1 MTVKQKQWQLF
12 FLGYYGESL
21 RDMDGIWGKK
31 SQAGTLAFQKEYFRD
46 PIAHDGIFGDSSA
59 GKSMEVIDRIQDILK
74 AVVPD
79 LEDDGLAGPRTMEAL
94 KLFQQAQGLPQT
106 GRVDGETWDKL
117 MQQVPIQEPPTEPVP
132 EMDTGKKDIVVDK
145 IPENSVTVDKDNLTT
160 VTFWPGIVYFK
171 RKEMRCKCGGRYCN
185 GFPAEPQQLLM
196 ELADRARKH
205 FGRPAHVVS
214 GLRCSRWNQIQ
225 GGVANSQHMYGEAMD
240 IRIDGVSAERLL
252 SWMKQQPEVRY
263 CYAINSTNVHFDI
276 PKGKR

>member
-21 RDMDGIWGKK
+21 RDIDGIWGEK
-31 SQAGTLAFQKEYFRD
+31 SQAGTLAFQKDYFRD

-59 GKSMEVIDRIQDILK
+59 GKSMEVIDRIQEILQT
-74 AVVPD
+74 VVPD
-79 LEDDGLAGPRTMEAL
+79 LVDDGLAGPKTMAAL
-94 KLFQQAQGLPQT
+94 QAFQEAQGLPQT

-132 EMDTGKKDIVVDK
+132 ELDTTT
-145 IPENSVTVDKDNLTT
+145 EESSTV

-171 RKEMRCKCGGRYCN
+171 RNEMRCKCGGRYCN

-214 GLRCSRWNQIQ
+214 GLRCARWNQIQ

-240 IRIDGVSAERLL
+240 IRIDGVSAADLL
-252 SWMKQQPEVRY
+252 AWMKKQPEVRY
-263 CYAINSTNVHFDI
+263 CYAINATNVHFDI

>member
-12 FLGYYGESL
+12 FLGYYGDDL
-21 RDMDGIWGKK
+21 TDIDGIFGPK
-31 SQAGTLAFQKEYFRD
+31 SKAGTLAFQKDYFRD

-59 GKSMEVIDRIQDILK
+59 GKSMEVIDRIQEILQT
-74 AVVPD
+74 VVPD
-79 LEDDGLAGPRTMEAL
+79 LKDDGMAGHKTMAAL
-94 KLFQQAQGLPQT
+94 KLFQEAQGIPQT
-106 GRVDGETWDKL
+106 GRVDGETWDAL
-117 MQQVPIQEPPTEPVP
+117 MQQIPVQEAPVELVPKV
-132 EMDTGKKDIVVDK
+132 DTTTK
-145 IPENSVTVDKDNLTT
+145 NSSTV

-171 RKEMRCKCGGRYCN
+171 RDEMRCKCGNRYCN

-205 FGRPAHVVS
+205 FGAPAHVVS

-240 IRIDGVSAERLL
+240 IRIDGVTAAELL
-252 SWMKQQPEVRY
+252 AWMKKQPEVRY
-263 CYAINSTNVHFDI
+263 CYAINGTNVHFDI

>member
-1 MTVKQKQWQLF
+1 MTVKQAQWQL
-12 FLGYYGESL
+12 LILNHYDGAI
-21 RDMDGIWGKK
+21 DGIWGPK
-31 SQAGTLAFQKEYFRD
+31 SKAATLAFQKDFFED
-46 PIAHDGIFGDSSA
+46 AIAHDGKFGASTA
-59 GKSMEVIDRIQDILK
+59 GKTMEVIDRIQDILI
-74 AVVPD
+74 ATVDGSLV
-79 LEDDGLAGPRTMEAL
+79 DDGLAGPKTMEAL
-94 KLFQQAQGLPQT
+94 KRYQEAQGLPQT

-117 MQQVPIQEPPTEPVP
+117 MQQVSNQEPSTEPVP
-132 EMDTGKKDIVVDK
+132 EVDP
-145 IPENSVTVDKDNLTT
+145 IPEDSSTV

-171 RKEMRCKCGGRYCN
+171 RNEMRCKCGGRYCN

-196 ELADRARKH
+196 ELADRARTH

-240 IRIDGVSAERLL
+240 IRIDGVSAAELL
-252 SWMKQQPEVRY
+252 AWMKKQPEVRY

>member
-1 MTVKQKQWQLF
+1 MTNKQKQWQLF
-12 FLGYYGESL
+12 FLGYYGDDLS
-21 RDMDGIWGKK
+21 DIDGIFGPK
-31 SQAGTLAFQKEYFRD
+31 SQAGTLAFQKDYFRD

-59 GKSMEVIDRIQDILK
+59 GKSMEVIDRIQEILQT
-74 AVVPD
+74 VVPD
-79 LEDDGLAGPRTMEAL
+79 LKDDGLAGPRTMAAL
-94 KLFQQAQGLPQT
+94 KLFQESQGLPQT
-106 GRVDGETWDKL
+106 GRVDGETWDAL
-117 MQQVPIQEPPTEPVP
+117 MQQVPVQESPADPVP
-132 EMDTGKKDIVVDK
+132 EVDTTT
-145 IPENSVTVDKDNLTT
+145 EESSTV

-171 RKEMRCKCGGRYCN
+171 RNEMRCKCGNRYCN

-205 FGRPAHVVS
+205 FGAPAHVVS

-240 IRIDGVSAERLL
+240 IRIDGVSADELL
-252 SWMKQQPEVRY
+252 AWMKQQPEVRY

>member
-21 RDMDGIWGKK
+21 RDIDGIWGEK
-31 SQAGTLAFQKEYFRD
+31 SQDGTLAFQKDYFRD

-59 GKSMEVIDRIQDILK
+59 GKSMEVVDRIQEILQT
-74 AVVPD
+74 VVPD
-79 LEDDGLAGPRTMEAL
+79 LVDDGLAGPKTMAAL
-94 KLFQQAQGLPQT
+94 QAFQEAQGLPQT
-106 GRVDGETWDKL
+106 GRVDGETWDTL
-117 MQQVPIQEPPTEPVP
+117 MLQVPVQDSPREPVP
-132 EMDTGKKDIVVDK
+132 EMDTTDED
-145 IPENSVTVDKDNLTT
+145 SATV

-214 GLRCSRWNQIQ
+214 GLRCARWNQIQ

-240 IRIDGVSAERLL
+240 IRIDGVSADELL
-252 SWMKQQPEVRY
+252 YWMKKQPEVRY